1 MKRAAILLALFATLA
16 TLVWA
21 RDFRMVANSAVPA
34 AQGHLSTDTDR
45 NGNTKIHVDVDH
57 LAQPSALTPASN
69 TYVVWVQ
76 PRGSAPQNVGEL
88 RVNSDLHGSFRTS
101 VPYKTFDVYVTAERD
116 PRASSP
122 SGPELLKATVE

>member
-1 MKRAAILLALFATLA
+1 MKRAALFVLVIAGLATLA
-16 TLVWA
+16 WG
-21 RDFRMVANSAVPA
+21 RDFHMISDASVPA

-76 PRGSAPQNVGEL
+76 PRGQAAQNVGEL

-116 PRASSP
+116 PRASAP
-122 SGPELLKATVE
+122 NGPELLKATVE